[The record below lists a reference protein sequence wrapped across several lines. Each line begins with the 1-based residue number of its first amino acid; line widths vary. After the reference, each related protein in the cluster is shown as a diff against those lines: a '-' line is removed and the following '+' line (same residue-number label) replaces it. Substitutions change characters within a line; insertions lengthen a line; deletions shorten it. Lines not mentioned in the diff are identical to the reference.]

1 MHKKRVIT
9 ALVLAPLLFLILWF
23 GSPLFFKSLIAVVG
37 ILCLAEY
44 FIMTFKFGVARYLGI
59 LMGFLPIACTLTFN
73 SPEYGLVT
81 GLTMGLVISAM
92 FFLLTFD
99 FWDDALSSWG
109 KMILGISYVGFCIA
123 HVPLIYLLPYGKK
136 WIFFLFV
143 VIFSGDIGAYYVGNA
158 IGEKKLSPK
167 ISKGKTIEGAIGG
180 LICNVV
186 SGLIIWFFFFDK
198 LNPWF
203 IMGIS
208 TLIGVVGQIGDLAES
223 IVKRSAGVKDSG
235 ILLPGHG
242 GIFDRIDALIFA
254 SPVLYWFLIFFDKW
268 RISLG

>member
-9 ALVLAPLLFLILWF
+9 ALIIAPLLFLILWF
-23 GSPLFFKSLIAVVG
+23 GNSIFFLLLTSIVG

-44 FIMTFKFGVARYLGI
+44 FFMTFKFGVARFLGI
-59 LMGFLPIACTLTFN
+59 FLGFLPIAFSIFFN
-73 SPEYGLVT
+73 NPEKGLFT

-99 FWDDALSSWG
+99 YWDDTLASWG
-109 KMILGISYVGFCIA
+109 KLILGISYVGFCIA
-123 HVPLIYLLPYGKK
+123 HIPLIYILPFGKK
-136 WIFFLFV
+136 WIFFLFI
-143 VIFSGDIGAYYVGNA
+143 VIFAGDIGAYYVGHA
-158 IGEKKLSPK
+158 MGAKKLSPK
-167 ISKGKTIEGAIGG
+167 VSQGKTVEGAVGG
-180 LICNVV
+180 LASN
-186 SGLIIWFFFFDK
+186 LIAGIILWFFFFEQ

-203 IMGIS
+203 IIGIS
-208 TLIGVVGQIGDLAES
+208 TIIGTVGQIGDLAES

-254 SPVLYWFLIFFDKW
+254 SPVLYWLLQFFDKW